1 MEIEMTSRALSGQK
15 SWCDFDID
23 FVSFPSLRV
32 VKSEL
37 TPTPAA
43 AALVVLINVL
53 RFIILGCCYR
63 ASKSVEMLNFRH
75 LLSASILASS
85 FCSAAL
91 TASLPSSN
99 RRGGSGR
106 DAI

>member
-1 MEIEMTSRALSGQK
+1 
-15 SWCDFDID
+15 
-23 FVSFPSLRV
+23 V

-53 RFIILGCCYR
+53 RFIMGCCYR

-106 DAI
+106 DALIHSSDNS

>member
-1 MEIEMTSRALSGQK
+1 MTSRALSGQK

-43 AALVVLINVL
+43 AALVLVINVL
-53 RFIILGCCYR
+53 RFVEKRPLNYRAGYSFCWDFGGHGRVGAILG
-63 ASKSVEMLNFRH
+63 VF
-75 LLSASILASS
+75 
-85 FCSAAL
+85 
-91 TASLPSSN
+91 
-99 RRGGSGR
+99 
-106 DAI
+106 